1 VKQAGVIAAFGRRQ
15 ERQRAPRVLSM
26 LESSLHLIGG
36 KVATMGL
43 GFVFWLVAARLFSVG
58 DVGLAAG
65 AVSAVMLCT
74 QLALVG
80 IGSAVIVHFP
90 ASRQAP
96 SRLLDPAFTVVAI
109 SGAAAAGVFVLVASS
124 FFEELGVVASDPLF
138 AAAFVLMSVLG
149 TAGILFDQVS
159 TALRRGDQALLRA
172 LAFGGLTVALLAAV
186 ATLTDAG
193 GAVTIF
199 STWVGGALAACLLG
213 SVQLR
218 RSLGRYR
225 YRPGLALP
233 AVRRL
238 LLTGLP
244 NHALTLTE
252 RGPGLMLP
260 IIVTELISP
269 AANAAWYTAWMMAW
283 VVFIIPIQVG
293 MTTFAE
299 VAHRPE
305 SLPDL
310 VRHAIRSSVLLGGAA
325 AVALAAVA
333 PLVLSVLGS
342 TYASAGATPLRILV
356 FAVIPLTF
364 VQAYFVTCRST
375 ERLAEA
381 TCVGLVSGAVS
392 VAGGALAATA
402 HGLNGMAVVWLA
414 TQAATAVWV
423 IWRLRRFE
431 VQARGREVEISDS
444 APVPGGVSS

>member
-1 VKQAGVIAAFGRRQ
+1 MRARGVIAGLGGGSLRGGRP
-15 ERQRAPRVLSM
+15 RALTM

-36 KVATMGL
+36 KLATMGL

-225 YRPGLALP
+225 YRPGLARP
-233 AVRRL
+233 VVRRL
-238 LLTGLP
+238 LVTGLP

-260 IIVTELISP
+260 IVVTELISP
-269 AANAAWYTAWMMAW
+269 AANAAWYAAWMMAW
-283 VVFIIPIQVG
+283 VAFIIPIQVG

-299 VAHRPE
+299 AAHRPE
-305 SLPDL
+305 SLPNFI
-310 VRHAIRSSVLLGGAA
+310 RHGIRSSVLLGALTAG
-325 AVALAAVA
+325 ALAVIA
-333 PLVLSVLGS
+333 PFVLSLLGS
-342 TYASAGATPLRILV
+342 TYASAGTTPLRILV
-356 FAVIPLTF
+356 FAVVPLAF
-364 VQAYFVTCRST
+364 VQGYFVTCRST
-375 ERLAEA
+375 GRLAEA
-381 TCVGLVSGAVS
+381 TSVGLASGTFS
-392 VAGGALAATA
+392 VVGAALAATA
-402 HGLNGMAVVWLA
+402 LGLNGMAAVWLG
-414 TQAATAVWV
+414 TQVATAAWAV
-423 IWRLRRFE
+423 WRLRRFE
-431 VQARGREVEISDS
+431 ARAPSREAE
-444 APVPGGVSS
+444 VSRSRPIPRGAS

>member
-1 VKQAGVIAAFGRRQ
+1 VSAGRSAGGRTP
-15 ERQRAPRVLSM
+15 RALTM
-26 LESSLHLIGG
+26 LESFLHLIGG

-58 DVGLAAG
+58 EVGLAAG

-138 AAAFVLMSVLG
+138 AAAFVLMSILG

-186 ATLTDAG
+186 ATLSDAG

-260 IIVTELISP
+260 IVVTELISP

-299 VAHRPE
+299 VAQRPE

-310 VRHAIRSSVLLGGAA
+310 VRHAIRSSVLLGGVAA
-325 AVALAAVA
+325 GALAAVA
-333 PLVLSVLGS
+333 PLVLSVLGP
-342 TYASAGATPLRILV
+342 TYASAGTTPLRILV
-356 FAVIPLTF
+356 FAVIPLAF
-364 VQAYFVTCRST
+364 VQAYFVTCRLT
-375 ERLAEA
+375 GRLPEA

-402 HGLNGMAVVWLA
+402 HGLNGMAAVWLG
-414 TQAATAVWV
+414 TQVATAAWAV
-423 IWRLRRFE
+423 WRLRRF
-431 VQARGREVEISDS
+431 QARAPSRETE
-444 APVPGGVSS
+444 VSRSTPIPRGASS